1 MSEGVRR
8 RDEDRQVQEAD
19 LHGSPSL
26 LWGEGIREVCGSRPR
41 AGGSEGSVWGVSTMA
56 WALLL
61 VTLLTQDTGEAS
73 REWAP
78 GTSG

>member
-26 LWGEGIREVCGSRPR
+26 LCWEGIREVCGSRAR

-73 REWAP
+73 ME
-78 GTSG
+78 GTSWTSG